1 MSRSAG
7 TGVTI
12 ESVMAK
18 MIRKYL
24 RLILLAC
31 LSIVFLTGGCLTA
44 GLLYDEA
51 NDTKAILLFLATVLG
66 AVGCIFF
73 FLCFLRQ
80 MSAKL

>member
-1 MSRSAG
+1 MRRSVG
-7 TGVTI
+7 TRATVKWVI
-12 ESVMAK
+12 PK
-18 MIRKYL
+18 MNRKYL
-24 RLILLAC
+24 RLVLLAS
-31 LSIVFLTGGCLTA
+31 LSIVFLASGCLTA

-51 NDTKAILLFLATVLG
+51 NVTKAVLLFLATVLG

>member
-1 MSRSAG
+1 MSRSVW

-18 MIRKYL
+18 MIREYL

-31 LSIVFLTGGCLTA
+31 LSIVFLAGGCLTA
-44 GLLYDEA
+44 GLLYDETNNA
-51 NDTKAILLFLATVLG
+51 KAILLFMATVLG

>member
-18 MIRKYL
+18 IIWKYL
-24 RLILLAC
+24 RLILPAC
-31 LSIVFLTGGCLTA
+31 LSIVFLAGGCFTA
-44 GLLYDEA
+44 GLLYDEP
-51 NDTKAILLFLATVLG
+51 NDAKAILLFLATVLG